1 MKQNIAKST
10 KKKPLPLVSKI
21 VTPLSKSNRHGYEEE
36 QEDESEFDNTEFQ
49 QAIKKSNTLYSQ
61 QKAKFDK

>member
-21 VTPLSKSNRHGYEEE
+21 VTPLSKSNRHGDEEE
-36 QEDESEFDNTEFQ
+36 QEKPE
-49 QAIKKSNTLYSQ
+49 
-61 QKAKFDK
+61 KARAKPEEASKEEGVG